1 LGAADPPARREPHRC
16 YSDKRMETQKIR
28 ILLVDD
34 EESDLIVAR
43 QTLESDGYTVSVAGD
58 FQEALDAFEAARGA
72 VELLIID
79 ISLPGGNGCD
89 LVMAIWKQQANVPVL
104 FVSGHVGAEVCR
116 YYGLD
121 ISDSHFLRKPFSP
134 EQLKES
140 VRHVLESTEPLP
152 KLYPVKVRTSS
163 STP

>member
-1 LGAADPPARREPHRC
+1 MEPR
-16 YSDKRMETQKIR
+16 KAR

-34 EESDLIVAR
+34 EESDLVTAR
-43 QTLESDGYTVSVAGD
+43 EALESDGHTVSVAGD
-58 FQEALDAFEAARGA
+58 FQDALNAFEAAHGA
-72 VELLIID
+72 VDLLIID

-121 ISDSHFLRKPFSP
+121 VSDRHFLRKPFSP
-134 EQLKES
+134 EQLKDS
-140 VRHVLESTEPLP
+140 VRHVLQSTEPLP
-152 KLYPVKVRTSS
+152 QLFPVKVRTSS
-163 STP
+163 SNP

>member
-1 LGAADPPARREPHRC
+1 VPPIHRPVENPADVTRIRP
-16 YSDKRMETQKIR
+16 MERQKAR

-34 EESDLIVAR
+34 EESDLVAAR
-43 QTLESDGYTVSVAGD
+43 EALQSDGHTVSVAGD
-58 FQEALDAFEAARGA
+58 FQDALDAFEAARGA
-72 VELLIID
+72 VDLLIID

-121 ISDSHFLRKPFSP
+121 VSDRHFLRKPFSP
-134 EQLKES
+134 AELKDS
-140 VRHVLESTEPLP
+140 VRHVLQSTEPLP
-152 KLYPVKVRTSS
+152 TLYPVKVWTSS
-163 STP
+163 SNP